1 MNCKIVVTGWV
12 RQSSLFL
19 GESKGFVRRS
29 TNIIKSKLKY
39 HIKKKSPLT
48 HQQINKTIEDA
59 ITDIKEKGV
68 RTIFHMRLTRTQL
81 RKNTSETQR

>member
-1 MNCKIVVTGWV
+1 MVGSQ
-12 RQSSLFL
+12 QSSLFL
-19 GESKGFVRRS
+19 DVSKGFVRRA

-59 ITDIKEKGV
+59 ITDIKGKRV
-68 RTIFHMRLTRTQL
+68 Y
-81 RKNTSETQR
+81 